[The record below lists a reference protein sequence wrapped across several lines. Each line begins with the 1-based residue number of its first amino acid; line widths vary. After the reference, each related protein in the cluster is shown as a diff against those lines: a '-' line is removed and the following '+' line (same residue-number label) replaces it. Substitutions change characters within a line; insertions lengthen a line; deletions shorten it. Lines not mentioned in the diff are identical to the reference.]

1 MKDTRN
7 LVLGVTLGDATGIGP
22 ELIVKAL
29 NDNEIKKLATWVIVD
44 DKRVLKQGEEIAGSQ
59 IDIIEIEEISQV
71 VPEDGKI
78 YFIDLKNL
86 DPKDYKLGVLSEK
99 AGKASGDT
107 SKYLL
112 EISQHNKIDG
122 VIYGPLNKEALQ
134 RGGHHFKDEL
144 HFFADLLNCKHG
156 FGEIN
161 ILDDLWICRVTSHIP
176 MKEVSSYI
184 TKENVLDRIHFAHR
198 NLTRAGYNNP
208 KIAVASY
215 NPHSG
220 EGGLTGTEE
229 IDAIIPA
236 VKEAQKEGINVVGP
250 YSADTI
256 FLRLEKE
263 AINCLLAMYHD
274 QAQIGMKLMGFNR
287 GVTMSAGLPVVLT
300 TPAHGTAFDIAGK
313 GIADIGPTKAAIKML
328 VRMNSNNK
336 F

>member
-44 DKRVLKQGEEIAGSQ
+44 DKRVLKQGEEIAGLQ
-59 IDIIEIEEISQV
+59 IDVNEIEDISQV
-71 VPEDGKI
+71 VPEDGKV

-86 DPKDYKLGVLSEK
+86 DPKDFKLGVLSEK
-99 AGKASGDT
+99 AGKAAGDT
-107 SKYLL
+107 LKYLL
-112 EISQHNKIDG
+112 GLSLHNEIDG

-161 ILDDLWICRVTSHIP
+161 IMDDLWVCRVTSHIP

-184 TKENVLDRIHFAHR
+184 TKENVLDRIYFAHR
-198 NLTRAGYNNP
+198 NLTRAGYSDP
-208 KIAVASY
+208 KIAVASF

-229 IDAIIPA
+229 VDAIIPA
-236 VKEAQKEGINVVGP
+236 VKEAEKEGINVVGP

-256 FLRLEKE
+256 FLRRERE
-263 AINCLLAMYHD
+263 TFDCLLAMYHD
-274 QAQIGMKLMGFNR
+274 QAQIGMKLLGFNR
-287 GVTMSAGLPVVLT
+287 GVTMSAGLPVILT

-313 GIADIGPTKAAIKML
+313 GIANDGPTKEAIKML
-328 VRMNSNNK
+328 VRMNLNK
-336 F
+336 EL

>member
-1 MKDTRN
+1 MKDTRK

-44 DKRVLKQGEEIAGSQ
+44 DKRVLKQGEEIAGLQ
-59 IDIIEIEEISQV
+59 IDVNEIEDISQV
-71 VPEDGKI
+71 VPEDGKV

-86 DPKDYKLGVLSEK
+86 DPKDFKLGVLSEK
-99 AGKASGDT
+99 AGKAAGDT
-107 SKYLL
+107 LKYLL
-112 EISQHNKIDG
+112 GLSLHNEIDG

-161 ILDDLWICRVTSHIP
+161 IMDDLWVCRVTSHIP

-184 TKENVLDRIHFAHR
+184 TKENVLDRIYFAHR
-198 NLTRAGYNNP
+198 NLTRAGYSDP
-208 KIAVASY
+208 KIAVASF

-229 IDAIIPA
+229 VDAIIPA
-236 VKEAQKEGINVVGP
+236 VKEAEKEGINVVGP

-256 FLRLEKE
+256 FLRRERE
-263 AINCLLAMYHD
+263 TFDCLLAMYHD
-274 QAQIGMKLMGFNR
+274 QAQIGMKLLGFNR
-287 GVTMSAGLPVVLT
+287 GVTMSAGLPVILT

-313 GIADIGPTKAAIKML
+313 GIANDGPTKEAIKML
-328 VRMNSNNK
+328 VRMNLNK
-336 F
+336 EL